1 MSPFVPHT
9 HLVGV
14 SPYETG
20 WEPRGHRGCGW
31 KVLGRY
37 LVGVLGRDLQEPRK
51 YSSGRGGYSLYE
63 ELLWLLGL
71 KYKMVKCLL
80 FDSHRHLLYSL

>member
-1 MSPFVPHT
+1 MEGTGEVPG
-9 HLVGV
+9 VGD
-14 SPYETG
+14 G
-20 WEPRGHRGCGW
+20 GQ
-31 KVLGRY
+31 
-37 LVGVLGRDLQEPRK
+37 VGVLGRDLQEPRK